1 MRKIF
6 LTLVLCCITGIVLAA
21 PKGGNNSE
29 VFEWDMSWPV
39 DCGGSEL
46 LAELSGWSKFR
57 EFKGHHN
64 RNISLEVFHLETV
77 YTNDAG
83 DTWVW
88 RDRRRAGR
96 TRADQRDRG
105 PDHYYVV
112 NNELGEPEVHW
123 AITGRSGW
131 NNIGHVV
138 INLETGELI
147 LSAGQHPFGGDDSN
161 FMDFWADELACD
173 ILY

>member
-1 MRKIF
+1 MRKYV
-6 LTLVLCCITGIVLAA
+6 LTIVLCCITGFVLAA

-29 VFEWDMSWPV
+29 VFEWDMSWSV

-46 LAELSGWSKFR
+46 MAELSGWSKFR
-57 EFKGHHN
+57 VFKGNHN
-64 RNISLEVFHLETV
+64 RNISLEVFHLDTV
-77 YTNDAG
+77 YTNDVG

-88 RDRRRAGR
+88 RDR
-96 TRADQRDRG
+96 G
-105 PDHYYVV
+105 PDHYFVV
-112 NNELGEPEVHW
+112 NNEFGEPEVHW
-123 AITGRSGW
+123 SISGRSGW

>member
-1 MRKIF
+1 MRRF
-6 LTLVLCCITGIVLAA
+6 LLTLILCCITGIVLAA

-29 VFEWDMSWPV
+29 VFEWGMWWPV
-39 DCGGSEL
+39 DCGGAEL

-57 EFKGHHN
+57 EFKGDHN

-77 YTNDAG
+77 YTNDEG

-88 RDRRRAGR
+88 
-96 TRADQRDRG
+96 RDRG

-112 NNELGEPEVHW
+112 NNEFGEPEVHW
-123 AITGRSGW
+123 TITGRSGW

-138 INLETGELI
+138 INLDTGELI
-147 LSAGQHPFGGDDSN
+147 LSAGQHPFGGDDSD